1 MVGTGFMK
9 LKIHVLKFKGKFK
22 HILSKMDIIQKYVPF
37 PQTSFCCCYCCLGM
51 LNGEKIKIIIS
62 EVLEFGRVYHEFLEY
77 KTKKYG
83 QGDGRVGGFVWLIV
97 HTPTALIY

>member
-1 MVGTGFMK
+1 
-9 LKIHVLKFKGKFK
+9 
-22 HILSKMDIIQKYVPF
+22 
-37 PQTSFCCCYCCLGM
+37 M